1 MSATTELAIGA
12 RVHVTLGHNEYDG
25 EVIDAWQPN
34 GAVSAYYDVRDS
46 KTGRIIFGVAGFQIG
61 KAEA

>member
-1 MSATTELAIGA
+1 MTELAIGA
-12 RVHVTLGHNEYDG
+12 NVHVHMGRSDYDG

-34 GAVSAYYDVRDS
+34 GAASAYYDVRDD
-46 KTGRIIFGVAGFQIG
+46 KTGRIIFGVAGHQIG